1 MNPSLINSG
10 TTADEL
16 ATDPQAGQAAGVE
29 AKRRS
34 SGLWRDTAR
43 NILRQRSAVV
53 GLTILSIFVFIAV
66 FAGQIATHD
75 PYESLL
81 GVEPGVTA
89 RAAPCIHLLG
99 CPADQ
104 PQHLLGTDSNFR
116 DVFSRVVHG
125 TRTSLVIGLTAIGFA
140 IFVGSTIGALA
151 GYMSGWTD
159 NIFMRFMDVILAFP
173 SLLLAIVIVT
183 AAGPSLF
190 NALVA
195 ISIVAIPVYARVAR
209 ASVLAA
215 KENDY
220 VTASRALGES
230 TFGVLTRRIMPN
242 SITPLV
248 VTGTLG
254 IGGAVLEIAA
264 LAFVGVTGDI
274 QRAEW
279 GSMIG
284 LERNQL
290 FSAPHMILA
299 PAIFITLTV
308 LAFNLLGDGLR
319 DALDPR
325 LNR

>member
-1 MNPSLINSG
+1 MSTASPAVTDQLALEPEVAQRRPSS
-10 TTADEL
+10 
-16 ATDPQAGQAAGVE
+16 
-29 AKRRS
+29 
-34 SGLWRDTAR
+34 LWRDTLS

-53 GLTILSIFVFIAV
+53 GLLILTAFILVAIFAD
-66 FAGQIATHD
+66 QIATHD
-75 PYESLL
+75 PYDSLL
-81 GVEPGVTA
+81 GEEPGVTA

-104 PQHLLGTDSNFR
+104 PQHILGTDSNFR
-116 DVFSRVVHG
+116 DVWSRVVHG
-125 TRTSLVIGLTAIGFA
+125 TRTSLVIGFAAIGLA

-151 GYMSGWTD
+151 GYLSGWTD

-173 SLLLAIVIVT
+173 SLLLAIIIVT

-190 NALVA
+190 NALIA
-195 ISIVAIPVYARVAR
+195 IGIVAIPVYARVAR
-209 ASVLAA
+209 ASVLSS

-264 LAFVGVTGDI
+264 LAFVGVIGDI
-274 QRAEW
+274 QRPEW

-290 FSAPHMILA
+290 FVAPWMILA
-299 PAIFITLTV
+299 PGIAITLTV

>member
-1 MNPSLINSG
+1 MNSSLSPAVG
-10 TTADEL
+10 DQLGLETEVVA
-16 ATDPQAGQAAGVE
+16 
-29 AKRRS
+29 RRS
-34 SGLWRDTAR
+34 SSLWRDTLS

-53 GLTILSIFVFIAV
+53 GLIILTTLILTAL
-66 FAGQIATHD
+66 FANQIATHD
-75 PYESLL
+75 PTDSLL
-81 GVEPGVTA
+81 GEEPGVTA

-99 CPADQ
+99 CPADK
-104 PQHLLGTDSNFR
+104 PEHYFGTDSNFR

-125 TRTSLVIGLTAIGFA
+125 TQTSLLIGFAAIGFA

-151 GYMSGWTD
+151 GYVAGWTD
-159 NIFMRFMDVILAFP
+159 NVVMRFMDVILAFP

-190 NALVA
+190 NALIA
-195 ISIVAIPVYARVAR
+195 IGIVAIPVYARVAR
-209 ASVLAA
+209 ASVLSA

-284 LERNQL
+284 LERNQI
-290 FSAPHMILA
+290 FSAPWMILA
-299 PAIFITLTV
+299 PGIAITLTV

>member
-1 MNPSLINSG
+1 MNTSLS
-10 TTADEL
+10 
-16 ATDPQAGQAAGVE
+16 QAAADQVALEPE
-29 AKRRS
+29 AVAGHRS
-34 SGLWRDTAR
+34 SSLLRDTAR
-43 NILRQRSAVV
+43 NVLRQRSAVF
-53 GLTILSIFVFIAV
+53 GLIILLFLVLTAV
-66 FAGQIATHD
+66 FADQIATHD
-75 PYESLL
+75 PYDSLL
-81 GVEPGVTA
+81 GSEAGVKA
-89 RAAPCIHLLG
+89 RSAPCIHLLG
-99 CPADQ
+99 CPADE
-104 PQHLLGTDSNFR
+104 PQHILGTDSNFR
-116 DVFSRVVHG
+116 DVFSRVVVG
-125 TRTSLVIGLTAIGFA
+125 ARTSLVIGLAAIGFA

-159 NIFMRFMDVILAFP
+159 NIVMRLMDVVLAFP
-173 SLLLAIVIVT
+173 SLLLAIIIVT
-183 AAGPSLF
+183 AAGPSLV
-190 NALVA
+190 NALIA
-195 ISIVAIPVYARVAR
+195 IGIVAIPVYARVAR
-209 ASVLAA
+209 ASVLSS

-230 TFGVLTRRIMPN
+230 TYGVLVRRIMPN

-274 QRAEW
+274 QRPEW

-290 FSAPHMILA
+290 FSAPWMILA
-299 PAIFITLTV
+299 PGIAITLTV